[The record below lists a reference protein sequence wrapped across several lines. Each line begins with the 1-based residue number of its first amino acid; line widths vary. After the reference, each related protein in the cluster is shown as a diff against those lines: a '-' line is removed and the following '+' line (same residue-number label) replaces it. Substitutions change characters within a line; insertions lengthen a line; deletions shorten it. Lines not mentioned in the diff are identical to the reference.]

1 MVERAVRAGDQER
14 RRQPEVWSRSFGL
27 FFTARSV
34 SMLGAAMVP
43 FATAVGV
50 GALGYGPT
58 GVGLALAAWMA
69 PFAVLI
75 LFGGVFAD
83 RFTPRRMMIGADA
96 TRVATQ
102 GVLAALFVFDR
113 PQLWQV
119 LVISA
124 INGVAA
130 AMYQPGVSSTVPR
143 VARDVQRA
151 NATLRVSESIMLL
164 AGPGVAGAIAG
175 FSNVGVVFAIDAVG
189 FAISATC
196 LLLLRLPVVATAPA
210 EESMWRNLR
219 GGWHEFRSRTWMW
232 SVILIW
238 IVFGITLFG
247 PIIPLGSVLIT
258 DSLGVRAYGL
268 VMSASGAGTIVGG
281 LVAMRVR
288 PARPLMAGAIG
299 LFGLALEPLTI
310 ATGMPLGVLM
320 AAHVI
325 GGTGWAFWSVMWAT
339 SIQTQVPSEA
349 LNRVTAYEV
358 AGSTIAVPI
367 GQAIAGP
374 VAAVVGA
381 PDLLIVSSV
390 VAVCGCASLLLVPAV
405 RRLSRRVEPTGPCEP
420 ASVHVR

>member
-1 MVERAVRAGDQER
+1 MKQAISADGR
-14 RRQPEVWSRSFGL
+14 RREQDEPAVWTRSFLL

-50 GALGYGPT
+50 GGLGYGST

-83 RFTPRRMMIGADA
+83 RFTPRRMMIGAD
-96 TRVATQ
+96 TVRVVSQ
-102 GVLAALFVFDR
+102 GAAAALFVLGR
-113 PQLWQV
+113 PDLWQI

-143 VARDVQRA
+143 VARDVQKA

-164 AGPGVAGAIAG
+164 AGPGVAGAIVG
-175 FSNVGVVFAIDAVG
+175 LSGVGVVFAIDAAG
-189 FAISATC
+189 FTVSAVC
-196 LLLLRLPVVATAPA
+196 LLLLRLPVVAGPVA
-210 EESMWRNLR
+210 ERSMWRNLR
-219 GGWHEFRSRTWMW
+219 EGWQEFRSRTWMW
-232 SVILIW
+232 SVILVW
-238 IVFGITLFG
+238 AVFGVTLFG
-247 PIIPLGSVLIT
+247 PMIPLGSVLI
-258 DSLGVRAYGL
+258 SERLGETAYGL

-288 PARPLMAGAIG
+288 PGRPLMAGAIG
-299 LFGLALEPLTI
+299 LFGFALEPLSI
-310 ATGMPLGVLM
+310 AVASPAAVLM

-325 GGTGWAFWSVMWAT
+325 GGAGWAFWSVMWAT
-339 SIQTQVPSEA
+339 SIQTQVPAEA

-358 AGSTIAVPI
+358 AGSTLFVPV
-367 GQAIAGP
+367 GQVLAGP
-374 VAAVVGA
+374 VAGVVGA
-381 PDLLIVSSV
+381 PQLLAGSSI
-390 VAVCGCASLLLVPAV
+390 VAVAGCAALLLVPAV
-405 RRLSRRVEPTGPCEP
+405 RGLRRVS
-420 ASVHVR
+420 SV

>member
-1 MVERAVRAGDQER
+1 MGQAVSADEQREQAG
-14 RRQPEVWSRSFGL
+14 PAVWTRSFLL

-50 GALGYGPT
+50 GGLGYGPT

-83 RFTPRRMMIGADA
+83 RFTPRRMMIGAD
-96 TRVATQ
+96 TVRVLSQ
-102 GVLAALFVFDR
+102 GTGAALFVFGR
-113 PQLWQV
+113 PDLWQI

-143 VARDVQRA
+143 VARDVQKA

-164 AGPGVAGAIAG
+164 AGPGVAGAIVG
-175 FSNVGVVFAIDAVG
+175 FSGVGVVFAIDAVG
-189 FAISATC
+189 FAVSAVC
-196 LLLLRLPVVATAPA
+196 LLLLRLPVVAGPVA
-210 EESMWRNLR
+210 EQSMWRNLR
-219 GGWHEFRSRTWMW
+219 GGWQEFRSRTWMW
-232 SVILIW
+232 SVILVW
-238 IVFGITLFG
+238 AVFGVTLFG
-247 PIIPLGSVLIT
+247 PMIPLGSVLI
-258 DSLGVRAYGL
+258 SERLGETAYGL

-288 PARPLMAGAIG
+288 PGRPLMAGAIG
-299 LFGLALEPLTI
+299 LFGFALEPLSI
-310 ATGMPLGVLM
+310 AVASPPAVLM

-325 GGTGWAFWSVMWAT
+325 GGAGWAFWSVMWAT
-339 SIQTQVPSEA
+339 SIQTQVPAEA

-358 AGSTIAVPI
+358 AGSTLFVPV
-367 GQAIAGP
+367 GQVLAGP
-374 VAAVVGA
+374 VAGVVGA
-381 PDLLIVSSV
+381 PQLLTVSTI
-390 VAVCGCASLLLVPAV
+390 VAVAGCASLLLVPAV
-405 RRLSRRVEPTGPCEP
+405 RGLRRVSS
-420 ASVHVR
+420 A

>member
-1 MVERAVRAGDQER
+1 MVGQAVRPGEQREHREAA
-14 RRQPEVWSRSFGL
+14 VWSRSFGL

-34 SMLGAAMVP
+34 SMLGAAMIP
-43 FATAVGV
+43 FATAIGV

-58 GVGLALAAWMA
+58 GVGLALATWMA

-83 RFTPRRMMIGADA
+83 RFTPRRMMIGAD
-96 TRVATQ
+96 TVRVATQ
-102 GVLAALFVFDR
+102 GLMAALFLLGR

-143 VARDVQRA
+143 VARDVQKA

-164 AGPGVAGAIAG
+164 AGPGVAGAVIG
-175 FSNVGVVFAIDAVG
+175 FSNVGVVFAIDAAG

-196 LLLLRLPVVATAPA
+196 LLLLRLPVLAAAPA

-238 IVFGITLFG
+238 IIFGITLFG
-247 PIIPLGSVLIT
+247 PMIPLGSVLISG
-258 DSLGVRAYGL
+258 SLGVSAYGL
-268 VMSASGAGTIVGG
+268 VMSASGAGTILGG

-299 LFGLALEPLTI
+299 LFGFALEPLTI
-310 ATGMPLGVLM
+310 ATGMPLAVLM
-320 AAHVI
+320 AAHVV
-325 GGTGWAFWSVMWAT
+325 GGIGWAFWSVMWAT
-339 SIQTQVPSEA
+339 SIQTQVPPEA

-358 AGSTIAVPI
+358 AGSTIAVPV
-367 GQAIAGP
+367 GQALAGP

-381 PDLLIVSSV
+381 RELLVVSSV
-390 VAVCGCASLLLVPAV
+390 VAVCGCVSLLLVPAV
-405 RRLSRRVEPTGPCEP
+405 RRLRRTTGP
-420 ASVHVR
+420 ASVTAV

>member
-1 MVERAVRAGDQER
+1 MAQAVQAGDQRE
-14 RRQPEVWSRSFGL
+14 QAGPAVWSRSFGL

-50 GALGYGPT
+50 GGLGYGAT

-83 RFTPRRMMIGADA
+83 RFTPRRMMIGAD
-96 TRVATQ
+96 TVRVVTQ
-102 GVLAALFVFDR
+102 GAGAALFVFDR
-113 PQLWQV
+113 PQLWQI

-124 INGVAA
+124 VNGVAA

-143 VARDVQRA
+143 VASDVQKA

-164 AGPGVAGAIAG
+164 AGPGVAGAIVGFAG
-175 FSNVGVVFAIDAVG
+175 VGVVFAIDAVG

-196 LLLLRLPVVATAPA
+196 LLLLRLPVVAAPA
-210 EESMWRNLR
+210 AEASMWRNLR
-219 GGWHEFRSRTWMW
+219 GGWQEFRSRTWMW

-238 IVFGITLFG
+238 AVFGVTLFG
-247 PIIPLGSVLIT
+247 PMIPLGSVLVT
-258 DSLGVRAYGL
+258 GRLDEAAYGL

-288 PARPLMAGAIG
+288 PVRPLMAGAIG
-299 LFGLALEPLTI
+299 LFGFGLEPLSI
-310 ATGMPLGVLM
+310 AAGAPLAIMM
-320 AAHVI
+320 AAHVV
-325 GGTGWAFWSVMWAT
+325 GGAGWAFWSVMWAT
-339 SIQTQVPSEA
+339 SVQTQVPPEA

-358 AGSTIAVPI
+358 AGSTLFVPL
-367 GQAIAGP
+367 GQVLAGP
-374 VAAVVGA
+374 VAGLVGA
-381 PDLLIVSSV
+381 RELLAVSSV
-390 VAVCGCASLLLVPAV
+390 VAVAGCVALLLVPAI
-405 RRLSRRVEPTGPCEP
+405 RGLRRVAP
-420 ASVHVR
+420 A

>member
-1 MVERAVRAGDQER
+1 MGQAVSADER
-14 RRQPEVWSRSFGL
+14 REQAGPAVWTRSFLL

-50 GALGYGPT
+50 GGLGYGPT

-83 RFTPRRMMIGADA
+83 RFTPRRMMIGAD
-96 TRVATQ
+96 TVRVVSQ
-102 GVLAALFVFDR
+102 GTSAALFVFGR
-113 PQLWQV
+113 PDLWQI

-143 VARDVQRA
+143 VARDVQKA

-164 AGPGVAGAIAG
+164 AGPGVAGAIVG
-175 FSNVGVVFAIDAVG
+175 FSGVGVVFAIDAVG
-189 FAISATC
+189 FAISAVC
-196 LLLLRLPVVATAPA
+196 LLLLRLPVVAGPVA
-210 EESMWRNLR
+210 EQSMWRNLR
-219 GGWHEFRSRTWMW
+219 GGWQEFRSRTWMW
-232 SVILIW
+232 SVILVW
-238 IVFGITLFG
+238 AVFGVTLFG
-247 PIIPLGSVLIT
+247 PMIPLGSVLI
-258 DSLGVRAYGL
+258 SERLGETAYGL

-288 PARPLMAGAIG
+288 PGRPLMAGAIG
-299 LFGLALEPLTI
+299 LFGFALEPLSI
-310 ATGMPLGVLM
+310 AVASPPAVLM

-325 GGTGWAFWSVMWAT
+325 GGAGWAFWSVMWAT
-339 SIQTQVPSEA
+339 SIQTQVPPEA

-358 AGSTIAVPI
+358 AGSTLFVPV
-367 GQAIAGP
+367 GQVLAGP
-374 VAAVVGA
+374 VAGLVGA
-381 PDLLIVSSV
+381 PQLLAVSSV
-390 VAVCGCASLLLVPAV
+390 VAVAGCASLLLVPAV
-405 RRLSRRVEPTGPCEP
+405 RGLRRVSAT
-420 ASVHVR
+420 

>member
-1 MVERAVRAGDQER
+1 MKQAISADGRGREQDGPAV
-14 RRQPEVWSRSFGL
+14 WTRSFLL

-50 GALGYGPT
+50 GGLGYGST

-83 RFTPRRMMIGADA
+83 RFTPRRMMIGAD
-96 TRVATQ
+96 TVRVVSQ
-102 GVLAALFVFDR
+102 GTAAALFVLGSPD
-113 PQLWQV
+113 LWQI

-143 VARDVQRA
+143 VARDVQKA

-164 AGPGVAGAIAG
+164 AGPGVAGAIVG
-175 FSNVGVVFAIDAVG
+175 LSGVGVVFAIDAAG
-189 FAISATC
+189 FTVSAVC
-196 LLLLRLPVVATAPA
+196 LLLLRLPVVAGPVA
-210 EESMWRNLR
+210 ERSMWRNLR
-219 GGWHEFRSRTWMW
+219 EGWQEFRSRTWMW
-232 SVILIW
+232 SVILVW
-238 IVFGITLFG
+238 AVFGVTLFG
-247 PIIPLGSVLIT
+247 PMIPLGSVLI
-258 DSLGVRAYGL
+258 SERLGETAYGL

-288 PARPLMAGAIG
+288 PGRPLMAGAIG
-299 LFGLALEPLTI
+299 LFGFALEPLSI
-310 ATGMPLGVLM
+310 AVASPAAVLM

-325 GGTGWAFWSVMWAT
+325 GGAGWAFWSVMWAT
-339 SIQTQVPSEA
+339 SIQTQVPAEA

-358 AGSTIAVPI
+358 AGSTLFVPV
-367 GQAIAGP
+367 GQVLAGP
-374 VAAVVGA
+374 VAGVVGA
-381 PDLLIVSSV
+381 PQLLAGSSI
-390 VAVCGCASLLLVPAV
+390 VAVAGCAALLLVPAV
-405 RRLSRRVEPTGPCEP
+405 RGLRRVS
-420 ASVHVR
+420 SV

>member
-1 MVERAVRAGDQER
+1 
-14 RRQPEVWSRSFGL
+14 
-27 FFTARSV
+27 
-34 SMLGAAMVP
+34 MLGAAMIP

-83 RFTPRRMMIGADA
+83 RFTPRRMMIGADT
-96 TRVATQ
+96 TRVVTQ
-102 GVLAALFVFDR
+102 GLLAALFLLDR

-124 INGVAA
+124 VNGVAA

-143 VARDVQRA
+143 VARDVQKA

-164 AGPGVAGAIAG
+164 AGPGVAGAIVG

-189 FAISATC
+189 FAISAAC
-196 LLLLRLPVVATAPA
+196 LLLLRLPPAFAVPA
-210 EESMWRNLR
+210 EDSMWRNLR

-232 SVILIW
+232 SVILVW
-238 IVFGITLFG
+238 IIFGVTLFG
-247 PIIPLGSVLIT
+247 PMIPLGSVLIT
-258 DSLGVRAYGL
+258 DSLGVSAYGL

-281 LVAMRVR
+281 LVAMRAR
-288 PARPLMAGAIG
+288 PARPLLAGAIG
-299 LFGLALEPLTI
+299 LFGFALEPLTI
-310 ATGMPLGVLM
+310 ATGMPLGILM
-320 AAHVI
+320 AAHVV

-339 SIQTQVPSEA
+339 SIQTQVPAEA

-367 GQAIAGP
+367 GQALAGP
-374 VAAVVGA
+374 VAAAVGA
-381 PDLLIVSSV
+381 REMLIVSAV
-390 VAVCGCASLLLVPAV
+390 VAVGGCVSLLLVPAV
-405 RRLSRRVEPTGPCEP
+405 RGLRRMTEPVPP
-420 ASVHVR
+420 VQPL

>member
-1 MVERAVRAGDQER
+1 
-14 RRQPEVWSRSFGL
+14 
-27 FFTARSV
+27 
-34 SMLGAAMVP
+34 MLGAAMVP

-83 RFTPRRMMIGADA
+83 RFTPRRMMIGAD
-96 TRVATQ
+96 TVRVVTQ
-102 GVLAALFVFDR
+102 GLLAALFILDR

-124 INGVAA
+124 VNGVAA

-143 VARDVQRA
+143 VAGDVQKA

-175 FSNVGVVFAIDAVG
+175 FSNVGVVFALDAAG

-196 LLLLRLPVVATAPA
+196 LLLLRLPVVAAAPA
-210 EESMWRNLR
+210 EDSMWRNLR

-238 IVFGITLFG
+238 IIFGITLFG
-247 PIIPLGSVLIT
+247 PMIPLGSVLIT
-258 DSLGVRAYGL
+258 DGLGVRAYGL

-281 LVAMRVR
+281 LIAMRMR
-288 PARPLMAGAIG
+288 PARPLMAGAVG
-299 LFGLALEPLTI
+299 LFGLTLEPLSI
-310 ATGMPLGVLM
+310 ATGMPLWALM
-320 AAHVI
+320 AAHVV
-325 GGTGWAFWSVMWAT
+325 GGVGWAFWSVMWAT
-339 SIQTQVPSEA
+339 SVQTQVPAEA

-367 GQAIAGP
+367 GQALAGP
-374 VAAVVGA
+374 LAAVVGA
-381 PDLLIVSSV
+381 REMLVVSSV

-405 RRLSRRVEPTGPCEP
+405 RRLSRVQE
-420 ASVHVR
+420 SVPVMETAA

>member
-1 MVERAVRAGDQER
+1 MGQAVSADEQGEQTE
-14 RRQPEVWSRSFGL
+14 PAVWTRSFLL

-50 GALGYGPT
+50 GGLGYGST

-83 RFTPRRMMIGADA
+83 RFTPRRMMIGAD
-96 TRVATQ
+96 TVRVLSQ
-102 GVLAALFVFDR
+102 GTAAALFVFGR
-113 PQLWQV
+113 PDLWQI

-164 AGPGVAGAIAG
+164 AGPGVAGAIVG
-175 FSNVGVVFAIDAVG
+175 FSGVGVVFAIDAAG
-189 FAISATC
+189 FTVSAVC
-196 LLLLRLPVVATAPA
+196 LLLLRLPVVAGPVA
-210 EESMWRNLR
+210 ERSMWRNLLE
-219 GGWHEFRSRTWMW
+219 GWQEFRSRTWMW
-232 SVILIW
+232 SVILVW
-238 IVFGITLFG
+238 AVFGVTLFG
-247 PIIPLGSVLIT
+247 PMIPLGSVLV
-258 DSLGVRAYGL
+258 SERLGETAYGL

-288 PARPLMAGAIG
+288 PGRPLMAGAIG
-299 LFGLALEPLTI
+299 LFGFALEPLSI
-310 ATGMPLGVLM
+310 AVASPPAVLM

-325 GGTGWAFWSVMWAT
+325 GGAGWAFWSVMWAT
-339 SIQTQVPSEA
+339 SIQTQVPAEA

-358 AGSTIAVPI
+358 AGSTLFIPI
-367 GQAIAGP
+367 GQVLAGP
-374 VAAVVGA
+374 VAGAVGA
-381 PDLLIVSSV
+381 PQLLTGSSI
-390 VAVCGCASLLLVPAV
+390 VAVAGCAALLLVPAV
-405 RRLSRRVEPTGPCEP
+405 RGLRRVSS
-420 ASVHVR
+420 SV

>member
-1 MVERAVRAGDQER
+1 MEQAVSAG
-14 RRQPEVWSRSFGL
+14 RQDEQAGPAVWTRSFLL

-50 GALGYGPT
+50 GGLGYGPT

-83 RFTPRRMMIGADA
+83 RFTPRRMMIGAD
-96 TRVATQ
+96 TVRVVSQ
-102 GVLAALFVFDR
+102 GVSAALFVFGR
-113 PQLWQV
+113 PELWQI

-143 VARDVQRA
+143 VARDVQKA

-164 AGPGVAGAIAG
+164 AGPGVAGAIVG
-175 FSNVGVVFAIDAVG
+175 FSGVGVVFAIDATG
-189 FAISATC
+189 FAVSAVC
-196 LLLLRLPVVATAPA
+196 LLLLRLPVVAGPVA
-210 EESMWRNLR
+210 ERSMWHNLR
-219 GGWHEFRSRTWMW
+219 GGWQEFRSRTWMW
-232 SVILIW
+232 SVILVW
-238 IVFGITLFG
+238 AVFGVTLFG
-247 PIIPLGSVLIT
+247 PMIPLGSVLI
-258 DSLGVRAYGL
+258 SERLGETAYGL

-288 PARPLMAGAIG
+288 PGRPLMAGAIG
-299 LFGLALEPLTI
+299 LFGFALEPLSI
-310 ATGMPLGVLM
+310 AVASPAAVLM

-325 GGTGWAFWSVMWAT
+325 GGAGWAFWSVMWAT
-339 SIQTQVPSEA
+339 SIQTQVPAEA

-358 AGSTIAVPI
+358 AGSTLFIPI
-367 GQAIAGP
+367 GQVLAGP
-374 VAAVVGA
+374 VAGLVGA
-381 PDLLIVSSV
+381 PQLLTGSSI
-390 VAVCGCASLLLVPAV
+390 VAVAGCAALLLVPAV
-405 RRLSRRVEPTGPCEP
+405 RGLRRVS
-420 ASVHVR
+420 SV